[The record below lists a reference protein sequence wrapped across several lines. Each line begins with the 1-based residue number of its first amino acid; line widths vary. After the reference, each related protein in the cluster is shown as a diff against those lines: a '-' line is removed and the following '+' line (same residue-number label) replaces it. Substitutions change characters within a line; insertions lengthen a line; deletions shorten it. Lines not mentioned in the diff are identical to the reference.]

1 MTKSEMEA
9 LCAEWLS
16 ERMNPEDKVEVA
28 AFKCWMERRTKD
40 PAACVTV
47 HEVMSMWESL
57 REQRNLH

>member
-16 ERMNPEDKVEVA
+16 ERLDPEDKEELA
-28 AFKCWMERRTKD
+28 TFKSWMERRSKD

-47 HEVMSMWESL
+47 HEVVSMWESM
-57 REQRNLH
+57 RENRKLH

>member
-16 ERMNPEDKVEVA
+16 ERMDPEDKAELA
-28 AFKCWMERRTKD
+28 TFQSWMERRAKD
-40 PAACVTV
+40 PGACVTV
-47 HEVMSMWESL
+47 HEVVSMWDRM